1 MGDLFASTRRKLE
14 DLPSDGGHA
23 VDVLA
28 GANLRIFV
36 RLKELEGAY
45 ADLRARL
52 RVIEERHE
60 RAKPPVHSEPK
71 RTRVN
76 GEPDLRGA
84 SSASRWAARQARTG
98 PVASGPGLAKAEP

>member
-1 MGDLFASTRRKLE
+1 VDFTSTTRKLE

-36 RLKELEGAY
+36 RLKELEQAY

-52 RVIEERHE
+52 AVLEERSARQLRPQPQPE
-60 RAKPPVHSEPK
+60 AEPEVV
-71 RTRVN
+71 TRRPGPGRGMGDSAASRLGVRVKN
-76 GEPDLRGA
+76 GE
-84 SSASRWAARQARTG
+84 ARAPT
-98 PVASGPGLAKAEP
+98 PPK